1 MERLSAD
8 PASALR
14 GWTLAGGAGLAL
26 RLGHRYSDD
35 LDFFRND
42 PIDIPKLLRNLRAH
56 GECEVWQEDADTQ
69 TVRLA
74 ETKCLFFL
82 SRGRSLFI
90 PCGVVSGFFLAD
102 PRDIG
107 LMKPAAVSGRGARKV
122 FVDLFVLLRSPP
134 SLRDYFEWLP
144 KKYGP
149 GRADA
154 YHILKSLV
162 YFDDAEREPMPRMRI
177 PFDWNECRHFFEREA
192 RRIILDA

>member
-1 MERLSAD
+1 
-8 PASALR
+8 
-14 GWTLAGGAGLAL
+14 
-26 RLGHRYSDD
+26 
-35 LDFFRND
+35 
-42 PIDIPKLLRNLRAH
+42 
-56 GECEVWQEDADTQ
+56 
-69 TVRLA
+69 
-74 ETKCLFFL
+74 
-82 SRGRSLFI
+82 
-90 PCGVVSGFFLAD
+90 
-102 PRDIG
+102 
-107 LMKPAAVSGRGARKV
+107 MKPAAVSGRGARKV